1 MYVSNKSY
9 TILLKK
15 EKKPIMITTI
25 MLIYDK
31 RMRSEADYLVALS
44 QLCSF
49 LFWYTATHPPDDF
62 V

>member
-1 MYVSNKSY
+1 
-9 TILLKK
+9 
-15 EKKPIMITTI
+15 

-49 LFWYTATHPPDDF
+49 LFWYTAIHPPDDF
-62 V
+62 VFYILMFFSIMKDVNIVRILTFS

>member
-15 EKKPIMITTI
+15 KKNIIITTI

-49 LFWYTATHPPDDF
+49 LFWYTAIHPPDDF